1 MIYVFELEWRA
12 SSIMLKAAFVLCLQM
27 LQSATNRQLWAT
39 YFTELVGR
47 AAAIGVGLP
56 FGGLCCF
63 LILLPFPMIRP
74 IHYRYNGDIVCQGRA
89 VVRVRIRKHVVRV
102 QDRDT
107 EIGAVVRTTRA
118 SRDMTRFPFGSL
130 RRLYISY
137 IIMI

>member
-1 MIYVFELEWRA
+1 
-12 SSIMLKAAFVLCLQM
+12 MLKAAFVLCLQM

-39 YFTELVGR
+39 CFTTLVGR
-47 AAAIGVGLP
+47 AAAIRVGLP
-56 FGGLCCF
+56 FGGTRKQNFRERGVCVVV
-63 LILLPFPMIRP
+63 ISLLPFPMIRP
-74 IHYRYNGDIVCQGRA
+74 YHYRYNGDIDCQGRA
-89 VVRVRIRKHVVRV
+89 VVRVRIREHVVRV

>member
-1 MIYVFELEWRA
+1 MGNLFHYISGESRGHRGRF
-12 SSIMLKAAFVLCLQM
+12 AFRRD
-27 LQSATNRQLWAT
+27 SE
-39 YFTELVGR
+39 TELPRTVVCVVV
-47 AAAIGVGLP
+47 IS
-56 FGGLCCF
+56 
-63 LILLPFPMIRP
+63 LLPFPMIRP
-74 IHYRYNGDIVCQGRA
+74 YHYRYNGDIVCQGRA
-89 VVRVRIRKHVVRV
+89 VVRVRIREHVVRV

>member
-1 MIYVFELEWRA
+1 
-12 SSIMLKAAFVLCLQM
+12 MLKAAFVLCVQM

-39 YFTELVGR
+39 FFTTLVGR

-56 FGGLCCF
+56 FGGTRKQNFRERWCLCCC
-63 LILLPFPMIRP
+63 LLLVAISHDTTN
-74 IHYRYNGDIVCQGRA
+74 HYRYNGDIVCQGRA
-89 VVRVRIRKHVVRV
+89 VVRVRIREHVVRV